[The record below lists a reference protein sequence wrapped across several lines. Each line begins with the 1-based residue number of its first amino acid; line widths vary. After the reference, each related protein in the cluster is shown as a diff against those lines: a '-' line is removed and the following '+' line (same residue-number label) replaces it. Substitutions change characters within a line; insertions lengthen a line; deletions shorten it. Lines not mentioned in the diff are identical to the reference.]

1 MQIAPGGGGEVA
13 AGAKGAKGSKQLQP
27 PQTYFLF
34 QGQASPSRV
43 PPKPHHCLIAASTK
57 IPNLEAWSWRRTQPS
72 LFSRNKCVGSIWRK
86 TTALRGFCIFLQPSP
101 FVILHFTEVEVSKL
115 PLPSGRGYRGIGP
128 ELKGPEIRDR
138 GAAGTGEQSKP
149 SKKRSPP
156 QPAPT
161 EDTEA
166 RSILVYECVV
176 WCPKGC
182 KGLCSL
188 LTSV

>member
-1 MQIAPGGGGEVA
+1 MQIAPGGGGEEA

-57 IPNLEAWSWRRTQPS
+57 IPNLEAGSWRPTQPS
-72 LFSRNKCVGSIWRK
+72 FFSRNKCVGSIWRK

-115 PLPSGRGYRGIGP
+115 PLPNGRGYRGMGP
-128 ELKGPEIRDR
+128 ELRGPEIRDR
-138 GAAGTGEQSKP
+138 GAAGTTGGAKQALQKKVP
-149 SKKRSPP
+149 SPASPH
-156 QPAPT
+156 
-161 EDTEA
+161 
-166 RSILVYECVV
+166 R
-176 WCPKGC
+176 GH
-182 KGLCSL
+182 
-188 LTSV
+188 